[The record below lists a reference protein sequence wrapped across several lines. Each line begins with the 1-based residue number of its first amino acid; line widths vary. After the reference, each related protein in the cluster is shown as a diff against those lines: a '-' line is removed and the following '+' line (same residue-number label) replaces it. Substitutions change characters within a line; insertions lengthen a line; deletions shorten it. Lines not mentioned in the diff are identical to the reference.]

1 MQSLP
6 AAVQVHFTDTLHPYA
21 LAQFAERYQEERQAV
36 IDAAKALFADRFLAR
51 LHLHLSGLEGIRD
64 LALKAKLQADLQQY
78 APDSGLAALD
88 KLEAVLVA
96 EDPNVNLQSLHQLRA
111 ALLQQQVEPDDG
123 LCHLQRA
130 LRVLEADN
138 TIPFDSHVVA
148 KKRASMLHELSKQ
161 LEPPPKESSLVL
173 LSILLIVLAT
183 HSEGI
188 LKASG
193 YCRPVLLP
201 RCYPRLFGR

>member
-6 AAVQVHFTDTLHPYA
+6 AAVLVHFTDTLHPYA

-36 IDAAKALFADRFLAR
+36 IDAAKALFADRFIAR
-51 LHLHLSGLEGIRD
+51 LHLHLSGLKGIRD
-64 LALKAKLQADLQQY
+64 PALKAKLQADLQQY
-78 APDSGLAALD
+78 ARDSGLAALD

-96 EDPNVNLQSLHQLRA
+96 EDPSVNLQSLHQLRA
-111 ALLQQQVEPDDG
+111 ALLQQQAEPDGG

-138 TIPFDSHVVA
+138 TIPFDSHIVA
-148 KKRASMLHELSKQ
+148 KKRASMLHELGKQ

-193 YCRPVLLP
+193 
-201 RCYPRLFGR
+201 